1 MYPKDYLEI
10 ISDICQKNNIHIQSF
25 NDTSILRLS
34 YNSQYHYIW
43 TRRFDLNSSLSSR
56 IADNKYE
63 TYIVLNSLDIPVVNC
78 HRMSRVETE
87 EYESSPYSNIDI
99 CLSLLKQYKS
109 IVIKPNNSYEGTDVY
124 KCSSIKEIEKVLTEI
139 GEKYKF
145 LVASPYINA
154 ANEYRI
160 FYLNNEILL
169 VYEKNLPFIIADG
182 HSTVS
187 EILMKEKHDLTKLDP
202 QLFTKLNE
210 IYPKGQKIFINWKFN
225 LSQGSTCKIV
235 TNQELIFKLS
245 TIAIDAANAIGISF
259 ATIDILK
266 DQNGVFKVLEINAGV
281 AMDQFI
287 QQVHHGKKI
296 ATAIYE
302 KAILSMF
309 SR

>member
-1 MYPKDYLEI
+1 M
-10 ISDICQKNNIHIQSF
+10 N
-25 NDTSILRLS
+25 
-34 YNSQYHYIW
+34 
-43 TRRFDLNSSLSSR
+43 
-56 IADNKYE
+56 
-63 TYIVLNSLDIPVVNC
+63 
-78 HRMSRVETE
+78 
-87 EYESSPYSNIDI
+87 
-99 CLSLLKQYKS
+99 
-109 IVIKPNNSYEGTDVY
+109 
-124 KCSSIKEIEKVLTEI
+124 
-139 GEKYKF
+139 
-145 LVASPYINA
+145 
-154 ANEYRI
+154 
-160 FYLNNEILL
+160 
-169 VYEKNLPFIIADG
+169 
-182 HSTVS
+182 
-187 EILMKEKHDLTKLDP
+187 EKHDLTKLDP